1 MPDIFVIADDLT
13 SAARIAGIAY
23 SVGLTARVI
32 FDINDLKSVTE
43 DMVIV
48 DSNTRS
54 YSCIDASCKIADII
68 DHINIDDYALFF
80 KKIDSVLR
88 GRILSEINVLF
99 SKTKFESAVLIP
111 ANPSKNR
118 VIQDGKYYI
127 DNTLLHE
134 TNFCSDPEYPR
145 KVSDVQQL
153 LEDGVNV
160 IVHKWRN
167 EKIVAGSIYIP
178 DIISMQDIIITYNRI
193 KNDNVLLSGGV
204 DFFKV
209 LLSLHLGRQSVLYS
223 SQKQIIILGSYS
235 SNRVS
240 TLDSLQKKGFKVFQL
255 PENALSK
262 NQYLDKWEKQIF
274 KSLVNETKL
283 VIAAPDKKIDT
294 LGSSQKITAI
304 LSTLI
309 GRIYNLLP
317 GRYHFYIEGG
327 QTAFSICKELNV
339 KGLKISEFIDDGVI
353 TLKDD
358 NNKHC
363 FTIKPGSY
371 KWPEFIMDNFEKH

>member
-1 MPDIFVIADDLT
+1 MPNIFVIADDLT
-13 SAARIAGIAY
+13 GAAEIAGIAY
-23 SVGLTARVI
+23 TAGLSVRII
-32 FDINDLKSVTE
+32 FDIKELKLVTE

-54 YSCIDASCKIADII
+54 YSSTEASRKIAHII
-68 DHINIDDYALFF
+68 DHIKIDDYAFFF

-88 GRILSEINVLF
+88 GRILSEINVILA
-99 SKTKFESAVLIP
+99 KTKYESAVLIP

-127 DNTLLHE
+127 ENTLLHE
-134 TNFCSDPEYPR
+134 TDFCTDPEYPR

-167 EKIVAGSIYIP
+167 EEIVAGSIYIP

-193 KNDNVLLSGGV
+193 KNDRVLLIGGV

-209 LLSLHLGRQSVLYS
+209 LLSMHLGRNSILYG
-223 SQKQIIILGSYS
+223 SQKQIFILGSYS
-235 SNRVS
+235 SNRIS
-240 TLDSLQKKGFKVFQL
+240 TLDSLRKKGFKVFQL
-255 PENALSK
+255 PENAVSK

-274 KSLVNETKL
+274 KSLVNDTKL
-283 VIAAPDKKIDT
+283 VIAAPDKKINI
-294 LGSSQKITAI
+294 LGSSQKITAL
-304 LSTLI
+304 LSALI
-309 GRIYNLLP
+309 GRICSLLP
-317 GRYHFYIEGG
+317 GKYHFFIEGG
-327 QTAFSICKELNV
+327 ETASSICKELNV
-339 KGLKISEFIDDGVI
+339 KGLKISEYIDDGII

-371 KWPEFIMDNFEKH
+371 KWPGLLMNNI

>member
-23 SVGLTARVI
+23 SVGLTARII

-54 YSCIDASCKIADII
+54 YSCIDASRKIADII
-68 DHINIDDYALFF
+68 DHISIDDYALFY

-99 SKTKFESAVLIP
+99 SKTKFESALLIP
-111 ANPSKNR
+111 ANPSKNS

-127 DNTLLHE
+127 DNTLLQE

-193 KNDNVLLSGGV
+193 KNDNVLLAGGV

-223 SQKQIIILGSYS
+223 SQKQIIVLGSYS
-235 SNRVS
+235 RNRVS
-240 TLDSLQKKGFKVFQL
+240 TLDSLRKKGFKVFQL

-262 NQYLDKWEKQIF
+262 NEYLDKWEKQIF

-327 QTAFSICKELNV
+327 ETAFSICKQLNV

-371 KWPEFIMDNFEKH
+371 KWPEFIMDNVEKH